1 MKDYTHVKEE
11 KQGLA
16 VIFFISAVLSLLFFP
31 EDSPACTVGTASG
44 LATVDGRP
52 IMWKV
57 RDASGRQQLIY
68 VSGSP
73 YNYLGVCNIGGSVYL
88 GLNEA
93 GVGTGNATVAGGANS
108 APQTYILENC
118 SSMLQIRNYLLT
130 VTDAGGNFP
139 FIDGEGNA
147 SVFEIDHSSWFAE
160 YDAVNPNRQA
170 QGLFGFVVRANEYHY
185 QSDGTDNTGIGGRYY
200 SGTYNIHGLV
210 DSNNFSVKTIIQGD
224 SGPNAGF
231 EYIRYGPGRTFD
243 TIANYGTV
251 SAIIVHGI
259 APGEDPALATMW
271 TILGQTNYSIA
282 VPTWV
287 MVSDIPSRLNNGDMY
302 DRAESLFSTGNE
314 AATQASTFP
323 AEAHMIDTVTNE
335 LLPFWRAEGAPSI
348 DEMTRIEHQMAN
360 DAYSLL
366 DCLDNVQYD
375 NNAPTV
381 SISTDTDVLDVDF
394 TMDANDSDGSIV
406 STEWNFG
413 DGNSSTD
420 PSPSHTYPDEG
431 DYLVSCTVTDDD
443 GVSIT
448 AWKYL
453 TIDYIDYDDL
463 EVLSSNWLVT
473 NYHQRQ
479 IGEVIGWWE
488 FDDGDGNTAADS
500 SGYGNT
506 GTLYNEPNWQEGILE
521 FDGVDDYVQTAYNAN
536 KLQLTGNYTWAVWL
550 KADSTQAD
558 WATIFNKYDPNTA
571 GPGNN
576 HWSLQFGVDHIIDTS
591 GKIVVWN
598 GAGFMDFWDTQIELS
613 EIAGGWHHIAV
624 VRSQNIMT
632 SYLDGDQ
639 VNWGTYTTNPISGE
653 GHLNIGADRRLLSFY
668 KGLIGD
674 IIIYDYQLTSD
685 EVRELSLEHPVGQ
698 LVGWWN
704 FDDADANDNSGNGH
718 HGTIMGSVT
727 IVEDANIIGAGNKV
741 AKFPG
746 DTSSFIDCGGGGGG
760 GTWADFAGD
769 TMTIAA
775 WFRTDG
781 AFYTSYQYV
790 CAKENMWRVSRYS
803 SSENIR
809 FFNTGLA
816 GGSTGN
822 LIGTIKADDG
832 QWHHVVGVYDGSN
845 RYLYFDGELDVFD
858 SRTGNLAE
866 TTWDVII
873 GGNGGS
879 PERTWRGWIDDVR
892 LYDYALSPSA
902 VEWLNEGAPASEPV
916 NYLCFERPIGDIN
929 GDCKVDFGDFEML
942 ASNWLES
949 NL

>member
-1 MKDYTHVKEE
+1 MGLKESGMKKHTYVKEK
-11 KQGLA
+11 KQGLV
-16 VIFFISAVLSLLFFP
+16 VIFFIAAVLFLLFFP
-31 EDSPACTVGTASG
+31 EDLPACTVGTASG

-57 RDASGRQQLIY
+57 RDNLPRLRQRLSHT
-68 VSGSP
+68 SGSP
-73 YNYLGVCNIGGSVYL
+73 YDYLGVRDVGGSVYL

-108 APQTYILENC
+108 AAQTYILANC

-130 VTDAGGNFP
+130 ATDAGGNFP
-139 FIDGEGNA
+139 FIDASGNA
-147 SVFEIDHSSWFAE
+147 SVFEIDHGLWFTE
-160 YDAVNPNRQA
+160 CDAVNPNRQA

-185 QSDGTDNTGIGGRYY
+185 RSDGTDNLSIVGGRYE

-224 SGPNAGF
+224 SGPDTGF

-243 TIANYGTV
+243 TIANFGTI
-251 SAIIVHGI
+251 SAIIVHGV

-302 DRAESLFSTGNE
+302 DRAESLFFTGNE

-335 LLPFWRAEGAPSI
+335 LLPQWRSMGAPPFE
-348 DEMTRIEHQMAN
+348 DVNRVEHQMAE

-366 DCLDNVQYD
+366 YCLDNVQYD
-375 NNAPTV
+375 NNTPTV
-381 SISTDTDVLDVDF
+381 SITTETDVLDVDF

-420 PSPSHTYPDEG
+420 PSPSHTFADEG

-536 KLQLTGNYTWAVWL
+536 KLQLTGSYTWAVWL
-550 KADSTQAD
+550 KADSTQTD
-558 WATIFNKYDPNTA
+558 WTAIFDKYDPNLA

-576 HWSLQFGVDHIIDTS
+576 HWALQFGVDHLSDTR

-598 GAGFMDFWDTQIELS
+598 GAGYMDFWDTQIELS
-613 EIAGGWHHIAV
+613 DISGQWHHIAV
-624 VRSQNIMT
+624 VHSQNIMT
-632 SYLDGDQ
+632 SYLDGNS
-639 VNWGTYTTNPISGE
+639 VNCGTYTTNPISGE
-653 GHLNIGADRRLLSFY
+653 GLLNIGADRRLLNFY
-668 KGLIGD
+668 KGLIDD
-674 IIIYDYQLTSD
+674 IQIYDYQLSSD
-685 EVRELSLEHPVGQ
+685 EIELLYQGLP
-698 LVGWWN
+698 L
-704 FDDADANDNSGNGH
+704 
-718 HGTIMGSVT
+718 
-727 IVEDANIIGAGNKV
+727 
-741 AKFPG
+741 P
-746 DTSSFIDCGGGGGG
+746 SSP
-760 GTWADFAGD
+760 AEE
-769 TMTIAA
+769 
-775 WFRTDG
+775 
-781 AFYTSYQYV
+781 V
-790 CAKENMWRVSRYS
+790 CYYN
-803 SSENIR
+803 
-809 FFNTGLA
+809 
-816 GGSTGN
+816 
-822 LIGTIKADDG
+822 
-832 QWHHVVGVYDGSN
+832 
-845 RYLYFDGELDVFD
+845 
-858 SRTGNLAE
+858 
-866 TTWDVII
+866 
-873 GGNGGS
+873 
-879 PERTWRGWIDDVR
+879 
-892 LYDYALSPSA
+892 
-902 VEWLNEGAPASEPV
+902 
-916 NYLCFERPIGDIN
+916 PIGDLN
-929 GDCKVDFGDFEML
+929 EDCKVNFLDFQIM
-942 ASNWLES
+942 ASDWLES